1 MPQVVPAIL
10 TDDKDKFSYFVQKL
24 KEFKCDWVQID
35 FADNKFVPHKTL
47 LPDDIDA
54 FVLTNLTQKLEAHL
68 MVEDPRQHF
77 MSLYQL
83 GFQRVAMHW
92 EAVSGSVDDVHIA
105 REYGLEVGL
114 AINPETSIG
123 AIKDVADVFDYILFL
138 SVVPGKQGGEFIS
151 EVLDKIKEFKNI
163 YPSKEVNI
171 DGGVNAT
178 NIEKVAAVGVDKIVI
193 GSGIWH
199 SDDPLSAYNSLEKMI
214 D

>member
-1 MPQVVPAIL
+1 MSQIVPAIL

-24 KEFKCDWVQID
+24 KEFKCDWVQVD

-68 MVEDPRQHF
+68 MTVEPVQYF

-92 EAVSGSVDDVHIA
+92 EAVSEDVDSVQTA
-105 REYGLEVGL
+105 KEYGLEIGL
-114 AINPETSIG
+114 AINPETSIDEVKE
-123 AIKDVADVFDYILFL
+123 AVDIFDYILFL
-138 SVVPGKQGGEFIS
+138 SVTPGKQGGEFIP
-151 EVLDKIKEFKNI
+151 EVLNKIKEFKNMH
-163 YPSKEVNI
+163 PSKEVNI

-178 NIEKVAAVGVDKIVI
+178 NIEEVAEAGVDKIII
-193 GSGIWH
+193 GSGIWY